1 MAKKSHAVNDLGDP
15 SANETRN
22 CANQTRACANKTRLR
37 RERDTAALQSVEI
50 SYVPGK
56 TGPRAKHGATCSGK
70 RERNTEQ
77 GSKLGHIALFL
88 A

>member
-1 MAKKSHAVNDLGDP
+1 MDHKCHAVNSLGDP

-22 CANQTRACANKTRLR
+22 YANQTRACANKTRLR

-77 GSKLGHIALFL
+77 GAILGHIALFL